1 MSPLQTIIATLIA
14 SIVAGAVSLY
24 LTNRKQRELEEHKA
38 RLQGE
43 LERSKL
49 RMQNDLQLK
58 FFEYQTRFSLL
69 HQRQAEV
76 ISDLYGMLGDTNEYI
91 KHLVSPYFDPSNS
104 KHAELTQ
111 AKYNTLAE
119 CYVKNRIFLEEGTCN
134 RIDEVMLKMR
144 IAMTKSGIGQRPE
157 PGGRGIELWE
167 EAWKSVSNKVPPI
180 LKELENQFRAFLKP
194 NLKADDEGFAT
205 NSVAKDV
212 K

>member
-1 MSPLQTIIATLIA
+1 MGPLQTVIATLIA

-24 LTNRKQRELEEHKA
+24 LTNRQQRELEEHKA

-76 ISDLYGMLGDTNEYI
+76 IRDLYGMLGDAHEYI
-91 KHLVSPYFDPSNS
+91 KHLANPTFDITDH
-104 KHAELTQ
+104 KHAETTQ

-119 CYVKNRIFLEEGTCN
+119 CFVKNRIYLEEETCN
-134 RIDEVMLKMR
+134 RIDELLLKMR
-144 IAMTKSGIGQRPE
+144 LAMTKFSIGQRPE
-157 PGGRGIELWE
+157 PGVRGIELWD
-167 EAWKSVSNKVPPI
+167 EAWKSVTNEVPPI
-180 LKELENQFRAFLKP
+180 LKELENQFRAFLRP
-194 NLKADDEGFAT
+194 NVKVESEDLAT
-205 NSVAKDV
+205 DSVVKDV